1 METTSR
7 GTEWKVGFFLLVS
20 IILTA
25 ALAIYF
31 GKLGTGLEKHYEI
44 AVEFDNAD
52 RLLGGADVYLSGSRV
67 GFVSRAPE
75 LILGRY
81 AVKVGI
87 KIKDHIK
94 LPKKCKIVVNSAG
107 LMGDVSVSINPEK
120 DATPDDA
127 IEPGAY
133 IVGTRQEGF
142 GDLVPKGGDVMD
154 ELKNRLIEFKELK
167 VTIER
172 INKELLSDENV
183 KSLKATFDNL
193 KATSENFKK
202 ATTDLDQ
209 LVSKGK
215 DAITSAKDTM
225 DNAKLAVAKLDS
237 ALAKADGAFGKVD
250 SAVDGIKT
258 SFASVEKFSNSASK
272 TMDSAEALLKKANN
286 GGGALGMLLADKET
300 AENLKALVR
309 NMKERGI
316 LFYRDKEKE
325 KEKE

>member
-7 GTEWKVGFFLLVS
+7 GTEWKVGLFLLVS

-25 ALAIYF
+25 SLAIYF
-31 GKLGTGLEKHYEI
+31 GKLGTGLTKHYEI

-52 RLLGGADVYLSGSRV
+52 RLLGGADVYLSGSKV

-75 LILGRY
+75 LIPGRY

-87 KIKDHIK
+87 KVKHDIK
-94 LPKKCKIVVNSAG
+94 LPKKCKIVVSSAG
-107 LMGDVSVSINPEK
+107 LMGDVFVSINPEK
-120 DATPDDA
+120 DATSDDP
-127 IEPGAY
+127 IEAGAY
-133 IVGTRQEGF
+133 IVGSRQEGLS
-142 GDLVPKGGDVMD
+142 DLTAKSGDVID

-172 INKELLSDENV
+172 VNKELLSDENV

-215 DAITSAKDTM
+215 DAMTSAKDTM
-225 DNAKLAVAKLDS
+225 DNAKVAVAKLDS
-237 ALAKADGAFGKVD
+237 ALAKADSAFGKVD
-250 SAVDGIKT
+250 SAVDGIKS
-258 SFASVEKFSNSASK
+258 SFASVEKFSVSAGK
-272 TMDSAEALLKKANN
+272 TMDAAQSLLKKANN

-300 AENLKALVR
+300 AAHLKSLIRNL
-309 NMKERGI
+309 KERGV
-316 LFYRDKEKE
+316 LFYRDKEPAKE
-325 KEKE
+325 